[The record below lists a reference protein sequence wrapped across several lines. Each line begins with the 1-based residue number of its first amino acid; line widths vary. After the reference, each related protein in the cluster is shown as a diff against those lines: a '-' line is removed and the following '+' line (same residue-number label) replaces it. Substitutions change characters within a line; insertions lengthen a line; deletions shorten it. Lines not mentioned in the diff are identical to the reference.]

1 MPLINLP
8 DGSQL
13 DIPDD
18 ASPEQLTAVRAKLQ
32 GMKQQKPAGFLESL
46 GRDVATG
53 FGNAASGIARGAQM
67 AAGAFLPPDVK
78 AEQSGP
84 PTNAQSNPLARM
96 IGGAAD
102 SADNYWKEVAGK
114 STNNPYVK
122 AGAQG
127 VGGVLAGGQVTPTT
141 VASGVT
147 GSLAGEAATQMDPKN
162 PLAIGTAQVLGS
174 LVGGTGAALATRL
187 RPQTASV
194 AREAMEG
201 ISEAEMKAAQA
212 YQAQMSAKGTDLD
225 LAQAVKAV
233 TGRETNLT
241 SIRNYVAGRSQ
252 GNATQEMLRNQ
263 PGQIG
268 REGQL
273 VVENLPG
280 QNWSPTQ
287 NANNLQ
293 QTATERLKQEM
304 AARKAAVDSLYE
316 KAGALPEGASDEL
329 IALIRRDMAKPGMTT
344 LAKERAN
351 TMIRQLS
358 GEDTGAA
365 KAVEAARKE
374 LDAATSVTGRIAARE
389 KLAAANEAF
398 SAAAGAPLQAKDVS
412 TWIGEL
418 RGPYQGGMSLKQTHP
433 KEQGQLKGLAGQI
446 NEVLADM
453 SPEIRQANATF
464 KNFTETRINP
474 LKQSPIGTVNQAS
487 GYNPETQAMVT
498 KFDGLMNSGTDPN
511 AKVSDIRTLVKEMGK
526 VDPAAV
532 ESSFKGWVSR
542 KFASAMDSPIE
553 AGAASANPDIAK
565 RTYDAFFKP
574 AAQWQGV
581 VDAIAEMAKL
591 RGQRPEEVIR
601 GLENYKKLVFAAS
614 SQPPVK
620 GGISAADIQAQGGN
634 SQLANA
640 VRVFSFL
647 PFNRA
652 GEAIERAALGK
663 TLREFDEILTS
674 PQGADMLIKLG
685 KVPVMSQKAQV
696 ILGTWGGAMSNS
708 GGLSSDNT
716 GY

>member
-1 MPLINLP
+1 MPIIQLP
-8 DGSQL
+8 DGNEL

-18 ASPEQLTAVRAKLQ
+18 ASPEQLAAVRTKLQ
-32 GMKQQKPAGFLESL
+32 GIQQKPAGRLESF
-46 GRDVATG
+46 GRDLVTG
-53 FGNAASGIARGAQM
+53 FGNAATGVARGAQM
-67 AAGAFLPPDVK
+67 VANTFLPPDVTP
-78 AEQSGP
+78 EQSGT
-84 PTNAQSNPLARM
+84 PTNPRGNPLARM
-96 IGGAAD
+96 IGDATD
-102 SADNYWKEVAGK
+102 SAEQYWAGVGQK
-114 STNNPYVK
+114 STASPYVRE
-122 AGAQG
+122 ATRGI
-127 VGGVLAGGQVTPTT
+127 GGVLAGGVVSPTSLAAGVGGN
-141 VASGVT
+141 VAAEAADQMAPNNPLAKGTAQLV
-147 GSLAGEAATQMDPKN
+147 GSLAG
-162 PLAIGTAQVLGS
+162 GTAAG
-174 LVGGTGAALATRL
+174 LAMRA
-187 RPQTASV
+187 RPQTASI
-194 AREAMEG
+194 AQEAMEG
-201 ISEAEMKAAQA
+201 ISEAEMKAAQQ
-212 YQAQMSAKGTDLD
+212 YQAQMAAKGTDLD

-304 AARKAAVDSLYE
+304 QARKDAVDVLYE
-316 KAGALPEGASDEL
+316 KAGALPEGSKDEL
-329 IALIRRDMAKPGMTT
+329 IALIRRDMMKPGMTT

-365 KAVEAARKE
+365 KAVEAARRE
-374 LDAATSVTGRIAARE
+374 LDAATTVTGRQAARA
-389 KLAAANEAF
+389 KLAAANEALGE
-398 SAAAGAPLQAKDVS
+398 ATGAPLQAKDVS

-446 NEVLADM
+446 NAALADM
-453 SPEIRQANATF
+453 SPEIKQANTTF
-464 KNFTETRINP
+464 KNFTESRINP
-474 LKQSPIGTVNQAS
+474 LKQSPVGTVNQAS

-498 KFDGLMNSGTDPN
+498 KFDGLMNAGTDPN
-511 AKVSDIRTLVKEMGK
+511 AKVSDIRGLVKELGK
-526 VDPAAV
+526 VDPSAV

-542 KFASAMDSPIE
+542 KFASAMDSPLE

-581 VDAIAEMAKL
+581 VDATAEMAKL

-614 SQPPVK
+614 SQPPAK
-620 GGISAADIQAQGGN
+620 GGLSPADIQSQGGN

-647 PFNRA
+647 PANRA
-652 GEAIERAALGK
+652 GEAIERAVLSK
-663 TLREFDEILTS
+663 TLSQFDTILTS
-674 PQGADMLIKLG
+674 PEGAAMLIKLG
-685 KVPVMSQKAQV
+685 KVPVMSKQAQA
-696 ILGTWGGAMSNS
+696 ILGTWGGVMENS
-708 GGLSSDNT
+708 GGLNGDNT

>member
-1 MPLINLP
+1 MPIISLP
-8 DGSQL
+8 DGGEIDL
-13 DIPDD
+13 PDD
-18 ASPEQLTAVRAKLQ
+18 ASPEVREAVRAKLASSY
-32 GMKQQKPAGFLESL
+32 AGASTGQRLWSAVK
-46 GRDVATG
+46 DVGSNLQSGATDLV
-53 FGNAASGIARGAQM
+53 RGAGRALAGYAEG
-67 AAGAFLPPDVK
+67 AAAFNDTDRPNWAKYSTPPQYNELTQGVNEALPTPPGASTGRQYLRAGLEGLGGAAV
-78 AEQSGP
+78 SGP
-84 PTNAQSNPLARM
+84 PNP
-96 IGGAAD
+96 
-102 SADNYWKEVAGK
+102 
-114 STNNPYVK
+114 
-122 AGAQG
+122 
-127 VGGVLAGGQVTPTT
+127 VGLV
-141 VASGVT
+141 SGVT
-147 GSLAGEAATQMDPKN
+147 GGVAGQAADNMAPGN
-162 PLAIGTAQVLGS
+162 PLAKFAATVLGGVAGGTA
-174 LVGGTGAALATRL
+174 TGLATRL
-187 RPQTASV
+187 RPQTASI
-194 AREAMEG
+194 AKEAVEG
-201 ISEAEMKAAQA
+201 VSEAELRAAQQ

-225 LAQAVKAV
+225 LSQAVKAV

-241 SIRNYVAGRSQ
+241 NIRNYVANRSQ

-273 VVENLPG
+273 VTENLPG

-293 QTATERLKQEM
+293 QTATDRLKQEM
-304 AARKAAVDSLYE
+304 QARKVAVDSLYE

-344 LAKERAN
+344 LAKERAA

-358 GEDTGAA
+358 GEDAGAA

-389 KLAAANEAF
+389 KLAAANEAL
-398 SAAAGAPLQAKDVS
+398 AAATGAPLQAKDVS

-453 SPEIRQANATF
+453 SPEIKQANATF

-498 KFDGLMNSGTDPN
+498 KFDGLMNTGTDPN

-581 VDAIAEMAKL
+581 VDATAEMAKL

-614 SQPPVK
+614 SQPPLK
-620 GGISAADIQAQGGN
+620 GGLSPQDIQSQGGN

-647 PFNRA
+647 PANRL
-652 GEAIERAALGK
+652 GEGIERATLGK
-663 TLREFDEILTS
+663 TLAQFDTILTS

-685 KVPVMSQKAQV
+685 KVPVMSKAAQT
-696 ILGTWGGAMSNS
+696 ILGTWGVATENT
-708 GGLSSDNT
+708 GGLNGDNT